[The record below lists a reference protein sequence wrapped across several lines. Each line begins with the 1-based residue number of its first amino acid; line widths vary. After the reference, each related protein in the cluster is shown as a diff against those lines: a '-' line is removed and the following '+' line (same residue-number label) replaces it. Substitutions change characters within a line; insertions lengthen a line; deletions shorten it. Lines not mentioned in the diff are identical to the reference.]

1 MRSTLKAPIVIDL
14 RNVYKPAEMAAAGF
28 FYFSIGRR
36 PGEPPHA
43 EQRVRTS
50 RT

>member
-1 MRSTLKAPIVIDL
+1 L

-28 FYFSIGRR
+28 FYFSIGRQ
-36 PGEPPHA
+36 PVEPARA
-43 EQRVRTS
+43 EQRVLSS